1 MSELNNTAEIVAEAA
16 ETIGEELTAEQ
27 LLQGENVP
35 ESAQETEQEES
46 VAEDAEAPEEEN
58 KPSDDGRKAQYV
70 TALREMVQYGGWTR
84 EEIAAMSK
92 DETVLKDLA
101 EGKSLWAA
109 ASAYRNRETPAQP
122 KKAAKRA
129 VPSVKKA
136 SADNRPD
143 EGSISD
149 KIARMSSKEFAQLS
163 ERAVAEAMSGKR
175 VSIK

>member
-27 LLQGENVP
+27 LLQGENAP
-35 ESAQETEQEES
+35 ESAQEVEQEEA

-58 KPSDDGRKAQYV
+58 KPSEYGRKAQYV

-122 KKAAKRA
+122 KRAKRA

-175 VSIK
+175 VTIK

>member
-27 LLQGENVP
+27 LLQGENAP
-35 ESAQETEQEES
+35 ENVQEAEQEES
-46 VAEDAEAPEEEN
+46 VAEDAEASEEEN
-58 KPSDDGRKAQYV
+58 KPSEDGRKAQYV

-122 KKAAKRA
+122 KRAKRA

>member
-27 LLQGENVP
+27 LLQGESAP
-35 ESAQETEQEES
+35 ENAQEVEQEES
-46 VAEDAEAPEEEN
+46 VAEDAEASEEEN
-58 KPSDDGRKAQYV
+58 KPSEDGRKAQYV

-109 ASAYRNRETPAQP
+109 ASAYRNREAPAQP
-122 KKAAKRA
+122 KRAKRA

-175 VSIK
+175 VTIK

>member
-27 LLQGENVP
+27 LLQGENAP
-35 ESAQETEQEES
+35 ENVQEAEQEES
-46 VAEDAEAPEEEN
+46 VAEDAEASEEEN
-58 KPSDDGRKAQYV
+58 KPSEDGRKAQYV

-84 EEIAAMSK
+84 EEIAAMAK

-122 KKAAKRA
+122 KRAKRA